1 MRSIGRSVNGVGYR
15 SLALNSEAGL
25 HPNRLLRRCNLPGAP
40 VMPSHFGRGDGAPR
54 YNGNG
59 SSPMGYYCVGAVVGI
74 RDGGAA

>member
-25 HPNRLLRRCNLPGAP
+25 
-40 VMPSHFGRGDGAPR
+40 MPSRFGRGDGAPR

-59 SSPMGYYCVGAVVGI
+59 SSPMGHYRVHAVVVI
-74 RDGGAA
+74 RNEAVA

>member
-25 HPNRLLRRCNLPGAP
+25 
-40 VMPSHFGRGDGAPR
+40 MPSRFGRGDGAPR